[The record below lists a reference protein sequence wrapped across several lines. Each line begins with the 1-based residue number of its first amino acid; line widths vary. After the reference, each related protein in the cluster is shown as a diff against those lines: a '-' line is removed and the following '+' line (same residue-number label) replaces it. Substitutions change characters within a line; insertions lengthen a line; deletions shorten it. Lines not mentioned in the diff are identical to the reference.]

1 MLQILA
7 PTATP
12 GREKLFSTFSCVRA
26 ICSLCC
32 SPWHLEWFLSLWLQ
46 KQALEGRGQTG
57 RLRIK
62 DLETNPRS
70 CFSWWQLPS
79 CLTPWQWI
87 PCCVS
92 LPFPLAAQF
101 EQPRGL
107 PPQLS
112 PPCCRHAHGAT
123 GRTWVA
129 WQIGRAWL
137 QRRKSLPPAPP
148 GCGRNHKIAL
158 GCRLSSFLH
167 PTVRCPQLFQPACST
182 RPCQQP
188 TWAQTHEGS
197 HKPSSQ
203 VHLVRMLQCHL
214 HAGCAS
220 TPYWF

>member
-12 GREKLFSTFSCVRA
+12 GREKLFSMFLCVRA

-46 KQALEGRGQTG
+46 QQALEGRGQTG
-57 RLRIK
+57 RLGIK
-62 DLETNPRS
+62 DPETNPRS

-79 CLTPWQWI
+79 CLTPQQWI
-87 PCCVS
+87 PCYVS
-92 LPFPLAAQF
+92 LPFPLAARF

-129 WQIGRAWL
+129 WQIGRARL
-137 QRRKSLPPAPP
+137 QRGKSLQDVAGTTKWLWAAGWAHPSAPRSDAHSSSSLPAADVGTDP
-148 GCGRNHKIAL
+148 R
-158 GCRLSSFLH
+158 
-167 PTVRCPQLFQPACST
+167 
-182 RPCQQP
+182 
-188 TWAQTHEGS
+188 GS
-197 HKPSSQ
+197 HRPSSQ